1 MWVVFDLNGTL
12 VDPSVLVEP
21 GEIGVAALDEANM
34 MAMVLS
40 LAGEE
45 TEFRPLL
52 GAALERGLERAGR
65 DPSLA
70 TEAMSR
76 LGSMPAYPDVP
87 DALAALRSAG
97 FRLAVLTQSA
107 VEGAEAVLTNA
118 GIRERF
124 ELVLSAP
131 DSGAFKPE
139 DLAYNYALE
148 RAGATEAWFVAGH
161 WWDIAG
167 AHFAGLRTAWIS
179 RTDIAYPIAMP
190 PPDVRG
196 ADLAEVAEALV
207 RGGPDRSRSSAPS
220 R

>member
-1 MWVVFDLNGTL
+1 MWVLFDLNGTL
-12 VDPSVLVEP
+12 VDPAVLLEDDL
-21 GEIGVAALDEANM
+21 GVAALDEANM
-34 MAMVLS
+34 MAMVIS
-40 LAGEE
+40 LAGAE
-45 TEFRPLL
+45 TEFKPLL

-70 TEAMSR
+70 AEAMTR

-107 VEGAEAVLTNA
+107 VDAAETVLSNA
-118 GIRERF
+118 GIREHF
-124 ELVLSAP
+124 ELVLSAA

-139 DLAYNYALE
+139 DLAYKYALE
-148 RAGATEAWFVAGH
+148 RAGTTDAWFVAGH
-161 WWDIAG
+161 WWDVAG

-196 ADLAEVAEALV
+196 ADLAEVAEKVKGARPL
-207 RGGPDRSRSSAPS
+207 
-220 R
+220 